1 MCSRLSTKLDL
12 FGQSFSQRVDNGDQK
27 QVGTVSGA
35 MLSILLFLVLGSYSA
50 YKVDVLVN
58 KKGDQLTLMEF
69 KEFYSLDETFSSE
82 QGLSLAFAII
92 TGDHFSGAQKEP
104 LDESYGSFSATLIK
118 WSTDPVE
125 GQ

>member
-1 MCSRLSTKLDL
+1 
-12 FGQSFSQRVDNGDQK
+12 
-27 QVGTVSGA
+27 

-82 QGLSLAFAII
+82 
-92 TGDHFSGAQKEP
+92 
-104 LDESYGSFSATLIK
+104 
-118 WSTDPVE
+118 
-125 GQ
+125 